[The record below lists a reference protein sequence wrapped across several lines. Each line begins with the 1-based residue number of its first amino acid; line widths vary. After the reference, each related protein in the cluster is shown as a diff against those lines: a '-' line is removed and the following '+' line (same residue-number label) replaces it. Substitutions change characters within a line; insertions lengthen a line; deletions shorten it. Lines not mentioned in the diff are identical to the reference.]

1 MSKQMERS
9 SLGTFLPK
17 FKEPTVALHVRVPKS
32 VADKIKRLEN
42 SSDFMRMS
50 LTRCLEELEEKDA
63 LTAKEAN

>member
-32 VADKIKRLEN
+32 IGDKIKRLEN

-50 LTRCLEELEEKDA
+50 LARSLEELEEKNT
-63 LTAKEAN
+63 LTTKEAN